1 METKTYLIDPMRVQ
15 VFESVADAGVLQVL
29 TQHRVCQHP
38 VNHLCRVSIKAVV
51 GLWELEWERVGGI
64 YSEGRAESKMGKGRR
79 NSGFL
84 LFQG

>member
-38 VNHLCRVSIKAVV
+38 VNHLCRVGEKNDLSSFRSWKLDREA
-51 GLWELEWERVGGI
+51 G
-64 YSEGRAESKMGKGRR
+64 S
-79 NSGFL
+79 
-84 LFQG
+84 